1 MIGRPEFSVEPWG
14 ITAAGA
20 DLETLAQSETLFSL
34 SNGHLGW
41 RGNLDEG
48 EPAGMPGSYLNGFFE
63 ERPLPHAE
71 PGYGYPETGETLI
84 NTVNG
89 KLIRLLVD
97 DEPLDLRTGEARR
110 HERRLDFRQGMLRR
124 DLEWTSPSGRTVRV
138 RSRRI
143 VSLTERS
150 VAAVVYEV
158 EAVDR
163 ACRVVVQSELLAN
176 EPLPVE
182 YDDPRIAAALKR
194 PLTAVAASAS
204 GARADLVHRTSGSR
218 LTVATA
224 MDHLIEGTVG
234 FGVETVVEPDLA
246 RTTVTADLE
255 PGQSLRIVKFVA
267 YCWSADRGPA
277 ALRDEADANLAVA
290 LRSGWDGLVEQ
301 QRGVLDDFWA
311 HSDVAIDGDP
321 ELQQAVRFSLFSVLQ
336 ASLRAEG
343 TALPAKGLTGPGYD
357 GHSFWE
363 TEIFVLPV
371 LVSTLPD
378 AARDALRWRHS
389 TLGIARRRAQ
399 ELRLRGAAFPWRTID
414 GRECSGYWPAG
425 TAAFHVNADIAHA
438 CLRYLRATGDDEF
451 EAGIGLELLIETAR
465 LWQTLGH
472 FDAHGRFHIDG
483 VTGPDEYSAIVDDN
497 VYTNLM
503 AAQNLR
509 GAAEFAERHPAG
521 AAKLGVTPEE
531 IAGWRT
537 AAGAM
542 SIPYD
547 EERRVHPQSHEFTDH
562 DRWDFEGTP
571 PEEYPLMEHFPY
583 FELYR
588 KQVVKQA
595 DLVLALVLRSREFTD
610 AEKLRD
616 FAYYEA
622 LTVRDSSLSAAVQ
635 AIVAAEV
642 GALQLA
648 ADYLAET
655 ALIDLGDLHG
665 STGSGLHMASLA
677 GIWTTLVA
685 GFGGMRHDED
695 GLRFAPRLPE
705 NLDRLSFGIRVDGG
719 SLRVEVGRDE
729 TAYTWTGAAAL
740 RFAHGREQVEV
751 EPGASTRLPNPPVP
765 VPVIEITQPR
775 GRSPRTVIHSN
786 GG

>member
-14 ITAAGA
+14 IAAAGT
-20 DLETLAQSETLFSL
+20 DLETLAQSETLFTL

-71 PGYGYPETGETLI
+71 PGYGYPETGETLV

-89 KLIRLLVD
+89 KLLRLLVD
-97 DEPLDLRTGEARR
+97 DEPLDVRTGEVRR
-110 HERRLDFRQGMLRR
+110 HERRLDLRDGILRR

-138 RSRRI
+138 RSQRM
-143 VSLTERS
+143 VSLAERS
-150 VAAVVYEV
+150 IAAVVYEV
-158 EAVDR
+158 EPVDG
-163 ACRVVVQSELLAN
+163 ACTVVVQSDLLAN
-176 EPLPVE
+176 EHLPVE
-182 YDDPRIAAALKR
+182 YDDPRVAAALER
-194 PLTAVAASAS
+194 PLIGVAAAAA
-204 GARADLVHRTSGSR
+204 GTRADLVHRTAASGLS
-218 LTVATA
+218 VATA
-224 MDHLIEGTVG
+224 MDHVIDGPAGL
-234 FGVETVVEPDLA
+234 VVRTEAEADLA
-246 RTTVTADLE
+246 RTTVTAELK
-255 PGQSLRIVKFVA
+255 PGQSLRILKFVA
-267 YCWSADRGPA
+267 YCWSADRGHS

-290 LRSGWDGLVEQ
+290 LRAGWDGLAER
-301 QRGVLDDFWA
+301 QRAILDDFWA
-311 HSDVAIDGDP
+311 SSDVEVDGDR

-357 GHSFWE
+357 GHAFWE
-363 TEIFVLPV
+363 SEIFVLPV

-389 TLGIARRRAQ
+389 TLDVARRRAQ

-425 TAAFHVNADIAHA
+425 TAAFHVNAAIAHA
-438 CLRYLRATGDDEF
+438 CLRYLRATGDDDF
-451 EAGIGLELLIETAR
+451 EARVGLELLIETAR

-509 GAAEFAERHPAG
+509 GAAEFSERHPAG
-521 AAKLGVTPEE
+521 AAKLGVTSEE
-531 IAGWRT
+531 IAAWRT

-542 SIPYD
+542 SVPYD
-547 EERRVHPQSHEFTDH
+547 EERRVHAQSREFTDH
-562 DRWDFEGTP
+562 DRWDFDGTP

-665 STGSGLHMASLA
+665 STGNGLHMASLA

-705 NLDRLSFGIRVDGG
+705 QLERVSFGIRANGG
-719 SLRVEVGRDE
+719 RLRVEVRRDE
-729 TAYTWTGAAAL
+729 SSYTWTGAAPL
-740 RFAHGREQVEV
+740 QFAHGRERVEV
-751 EPGASTRLPNPPVP
+751 QPGESTLLPNPPVP
-765 VPVIEITQPR
+765 VPGIEITQPR
-775 GRSPRTVIHSN
+775 GRAPRTVIHSN